1 MDFRS
6 WRNQLRLK
14 EACNILEKHPEM
26 NIDEVREI
34 VGYNDASNFSKDF
47 KKLTGLRIS
56 EYKKA
61 AATE

>member
-1 MDFRS
+1 M
-6 WRNQLRLK
+6 
-14 EACNILEKHPEM
+14 EKHPEM
-26 NIDEVREI
+26 NIDEIREI

>member
-1 MDFRS
+1 MVYEKGVRHGF
-6 WRNQLRLK
+6 QVM
-14 EACNILEKHPEM
+14 EKHPEM